1 MNRYEEVIFLAK
13 WQLNR
18 YEEVIQRR
26 WRDQGGKKE
35 SLALERWNSKVL
47 KVWKRR
53 RAKGEGG
60 ETEVIPVCCKSGS
73 FNTNL
78 LRIAEAW
85 LSIFCVCIQI
95 TVGLCRIELERQ
107 KKQSHG
113 NTKIYVVRLL
123 AYVHGRRRGESF
135 TNKRKRLQR
144 WYQNTLTKPK
154 PQIHPKELS
163 ITRSTWLEKT

>member
-1 MNRYEEVIFLAK
+1 MVVGHFFLSNKA
-13 WQLNR
+13 WDLGLR
-18 YEEVIQRR
+18 E
-26 WRDQGGKKE
+26 
-35 SLALERWNSKVL
+35 
-47 KVWKRR
+47 
-53 RAKGEGG
+53 
-60 ETEVIPVCCKSGS
+60 PVCCKSES

-85 LSIFCVCIQI
+85 ISICCVCIQI
-95 TVGLCRIELERQ
+95 TVGLCKIEIEWQ
-107 KKQSHG
+107 KKQSHE

-123 AYVHGRRRGESF
+123 AYVHGWRWGESF

-163 ITRSTWLEKT
+163 ITRSTWLEKPENF